1 MTPLAA
7 GCAAL
12 DTGGTSSASCVFAV
26 DYDDRTYVDA
36 GKVRYTLGAE
46 VGTARDSVCEDQGG
60 GEEDRA
66 APGDLA
72 DHTAYAIKGVDTED
86 AIAVRDSP
94 GGKVRVVIHM
104 TGDGGVRKAAER
116 LFGKDERGGEGEAT
130 DATEPGNDTGGSA
143 ESADGGGEV
152 AVGDEVPE
160 DDTGGG
166 SDSGDS
172 GSAAVGKCALVVEYG
187 NEEYIGRGD
196 AKIEPGAKAGL
207 ARAVP
212 CWDTPGEVDP
222 SAEPE
227 TFQAYEIKGLDPAD
241 AIAIRFSA
249 DEEPF
254 FMVRVGDDL
263 PPEVEALLATEE
275 G

>member
-1 MTPLAA
+1 MLSRTRARIALTVLAMTPLAV

-12 DTGGTSSASCVFAV
+12 ETGGTSSASCVFAV

-36 GKVRYTLGAE
+36 GKVRHTLGAE

-60 GEEDRA
+60 GEEDRP
-66 APGDLA
+66 APGDLG
-72 DHTAYAIKGVDTED
+72 DYTAYAIEGVDTED

-94 GGKVRVVIHM
+94 GGEVHVVVRM
-104 TGDGGVRKAAER
+104 TGDGGVRETVER
-116 LFGKDERGGEGEAT
+116 LFGKDARGGDGEGT
-130 DATEPGNDTGGSA
+130 H
-143 ESADGGGEV
+143 
-152 AVGDEVPE
+152 GDEPR
-160 DDTGGG
+160 DDTG
-166 SDSGDS
+166 DSEE
-172 GSAAVGKCALVVEYG
+172 AVGKCALVVEYR
-187 NEEYIGRGD
+187 NEDYIGRGD
-196 AKIEPGAKAGL
+196 AKIELGARAGL

-222 SAEPE
+222 SAEPRAY
-227 TFQAYEIKGLDPAD
+227 QAYEIKGLDPAD

-249 DEEPF
+249 DEKPF

-263 PPEVEALLATEE
+263 PPEVEALLAAEE

>member
-1 MTPLAA
+1 MMLSGTRARIALTVLAMTPLAV

-12 DTGGTSSASCVFAV
+12 ETGGTSSASCVFAV

-36 GKVRYTLGAE
+36 GKVRHTLGAE

-60 GEEDRA
+60 GEEDRV
-66 APGDLA
+66 APGDLG
-72 DHTAYAIKGVDTED
+72 DYTAYAIKGVDTED

-94 GGKVRVVIHM
+94 EGEVRVVVRM
-104 TGDGGVRKAAER
+104 GGDGGVRETAER
-116 LFGKDERGGEGEAT
+116 LFGKDARGGDGEGT
-130 DATEPGNDTGGSA
+130 DVNDEPG
-143 ESADGGGEV
+143 
-152 AVGDEVPE
+152 
-160 DDTGGG
+160 DDTGDGG
-166 SDSGDS
+166 SDSGD
-172 GSAAVGKCALVVEYG
+172 GGGADVGKCALVVEYG

-196 AKIEPGAKAGL
+196 ARIELGARAGL

-222 SAEPE
+222 SAEP
-227 TFQAYEIKGLDPAD
+227 QAYRAYEIKGLDPAD

-249 DEEPF
+249 DEKPF

-263 PPEVEALLATEE
+263 PPEVEALLAAEE